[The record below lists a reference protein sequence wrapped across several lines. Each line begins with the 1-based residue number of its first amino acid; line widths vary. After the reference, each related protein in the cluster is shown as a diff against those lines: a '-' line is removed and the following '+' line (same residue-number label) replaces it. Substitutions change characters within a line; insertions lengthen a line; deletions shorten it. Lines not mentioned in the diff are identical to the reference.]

1 MNEKLIIK
9 NDNNEEKEFD
19 ILFTFESENTNKK
32 YVTYT
37 DYSKDYKGKINCWS
51 SYYEGDKLL
60 PVTTEPELKI
70 IDEMLNTI
78 SNSSKLK
85 YGNNTEGI

>member
-1 MNEKLIIK
+1 MEEKIIIK

-19 ILFTFESENTNKK
+19 IIFTFESEETNKK

-37 DYSKDYKGKINCWS
+37 DYSKDYKGKIKCWS

-60 PVTTEPELKI
+60 PVETDTELKI
-70 IDEMLNTI
+70 IDTMLRTL
-78 SNSSKLK
+78 SVSTEVK
-85 YGNNTEGI
+85 YSINRE